1 MNLKG
6 LSKFSWALLLMVL
19 TCTGLY
25 AQERKVTGR
34 VVDQQDKQPIP
45 GVNVSIKGKPSN
57 VSTNADGIFTIQ
69 VGSDADVL
77 VFSYIGYIR
86 QTITVGKQATI
97 NVSLA
102 SDNKDLDEVVVVG
115 YGTQKKVHL
124 TGSVAEIKVAEIEDL
139 PATNLGAAIAG
150 RVLGIGSSGGISRPG
165 SKATLTVRSPVQ
177 SFGKDAGTPQP
188 LYVIDGVIQLTG
200 QNQPDNS
207 VFNNL
212 DPSEVESIS
221 FLKDASAAVYGSR
234 GANGVVLVTTKKGK
248 SGAPRISYNGSY
260 AVNDEA
266 YRTKMMSAFEFGQYM
281 NIMNGPNGSKADP
294 NIPATYINRVFSP
307 DELDF
312 FKTIDYDRLEDAWSS
327 SYNMRHA
334 VNVSGGSDKA
344 TYFAGAAYSKQNGN
358 LATLDY
364 NKWNF
369 RAGADVKVASNL
381 KVGLQVSGNTD
392 DLVKTFNKVSGEG
405 QEDDYKNLLLAPRY
419 VPEYVNGMPLKM
431 PGTTNDLSRYHFGEI
446 NRLNN
451 LAETK
456 SKTLT
461 INANVEYK
469 VPFVD
474 GLTARASFGRNM
486 SGSTGSQIGTK
497 YTLYEFSNRLGEHG
511 HIYEGA
517 TGPTSLSVSNG
528 NRLYYSNIN
537 SVNTQTNFILNY
549 ERTFGKHNISA
560 LASVERGEAENEQQ
574 DTWRNDPIESTNGQ
588 FNTAFGPFEGKTSKN
603 ESGTLG
609 YIGRVN
615 YRYGEKYLAEFLFR
629 TDASTKFA
637 PENYW
642 GKFYSG
648 SVGWVISEEDFF
660 KVKGID
666 FLKARYSF
674 GLLGND
680 QFTSWLWR
688 QRYTFQDGKGA
699 VFGGNGAASTGM
711 KMEAS
716 PNRDAHWSQEI
727 KNNVGIDARFLKSR
741 LSATVDAFY
750 NLGSDILIERTAL
763 VPVTVGGSVASEN
776 FGKANYFGYEIELGW
791 NDKIGKDFNYGI
803 STRLSWYDDKI
814 KLMNFNDT
822 DILSPWNA
830 QPNKSSDNGVWGYDL
845 LGMFK
850 TQEEVNS
857 YVQQYNITQ
866 VNPNN
871 GGAINAGDLR
881 PGMLYYRD
889 VRGPLKADGT
899 FEAPDGI
906 IDANDQVQLAKRKDN
921 HYGYG
926 ITLKAG
932 YKGLSFETVIAGSF
946 GGWSEIGERKKL
958 NNDITRNFTS
968 LPVIWGDLYDP
979 IINPQGTMPNP
990 NWEQLNSATSNFWK
1004 VSSFRMRL
1012 TSFNVGYTI
1021 PKKLLETI
1029 NVSNARIYFSGMNP
1043 FNLFNPYSYKD
1054 PSAAWDSYPNLKT
1067 YSFGINLTL

>member
-6 LSKFSWALLLMVL
+6 LSRFSCALLLMVL

-34 VVDQQDKQPIP
+34 VVDQQDRQPIP

-57 VSTNADGIFTIQ
+57 VSTNSDGVFTIQ
-69 VGSDADVL
+69 VDSDADAL

-86 QTITVGKQATI
+86 QTIPVGKQATI

-115 YGTQKKVHL
+115 YGTQKKAHL
-124 TGSVAEIKVAEIEDL
+124 TGSVVEIKSQEIEDL
-139 PATNLGAAIAG
+139 PATNIGAALAG
-150 RVLGIGSSGGISRPG
+150 RLLGVGVSGGISRPG
-165 SKATLTVRSPVQ
+165 SKATITVRNPIA
-177 SFGKDAGTPQP
+177 SFGKDAGSPQP
-188 LYVIDGVIQLTG
+188 LYVIDGLIQVTG

-212 DPSEVESIS
+212 DPSEIESIS
-221 FLKDASAAVYGSR
+221 VLKDAAAAVYGVR
-234 GANGVVLVTTKKGK
+234 GANGVILVTTKKGK

-260 AVNDEA
+260 SINDEA
-266 YRTKMMSAFEFGQYM
+266 YRTKMMSAYEFGQYM
-281 NIMNGPNGSKADP
+281 NIMNGPNGANAQT
-294 NIPATYINRVFSP
+294 NIPSYINKVFTQ
-307 DELDF
+307 DELDY
-312 FKTIDYDRLEDAWSS
+312 FKTINFDRLEPAWSS

-334 VNVSGGSDKA
+334 VNLSGGSDRA
-344 TYFAGAAYSKQNGN
+344 TYFAGAAYSKQDGN

-369 RAGADVKVASNL
+369 RAGADVNVMSNL

-405 QEDDYKNLLLAPRY
+405 PEDDYKNLLLAPKY
-419 VPEYVNGMPLKM
+419 VPDYVNGLPVKL

-446 NRLNN
+446 QRLNN

-456 SKTLT
+456 GKTLT

-469 VPFVD
+469 IPFVS

-486 SGSTGSQIGTK
+486 QSSTGSQIGTK
-497 YTLYEFSNRLGEHG
+497 YDLYEFTGRLGGHQ

-517 TGPTSLSVSNG
+517 TGPTVLSVSNG
-528 NRLYYSNIN
+528 NRLYYSNMN
-537 SVNTQTNFILNY
+537 STGTQTNFTLNY
-549 ERTFGKHNISA
+549 ERSFGKHSISG
-560 LASVERGEAENEQQ
+560 LVSVEKGEAYNEQQ
-574 DTWRNDPIESTNGQ
+574 DSWRNDPIQSTNGQ
-588 FNTAFGPFEGKTSKN
+588 FNTAFGSFEGRTSKN

-615 YRYGEKYLAEFLFR
+615 YRYSEKYLAEFLFR

-642 GKFYSG
+642 KGFYSG

-666 FLKARYSF
+666 FLKARYSL

-680 QFTSWLWR
+680 QFTPWLWR
-688 QRYTFQDGKGA
+688 QRYTFQDGKGG
-699 VFGGNGAASTGM
+699 VFGGNGATSTGM

-716 PNRDAHWSQEI
+716 PNRDATWSQEI
-727 KNNVGIDARFLKSR
+727 KNNIGLDARFLNNR
-741 LSATVDAFY
+741 LSTTIEGFY
-750 NLGSDILIERTAL
+750 NIGSDILIERTAL

-776 FGKANYFGYEIELGW
+776 WGKANYFGYEFELGW
-791 NDKIGKDFNYGI
+791 NDRVGKDFTYGI
-803 STRLSWYDDKI
+803 STRLSWYDDKV
-814 KLMNFNDT
+814 KVMNFNDT
-822 DILSPWNA
+822 DIKYPWNA
-830 QPNKSSDNGVWGYDL
+830 QPNKSSDNGVWGYEL

-850 TQEEVNS
+850 TPEEVNA
-857 YVQQYNITQ
+857 YVQQYSITQ
-866 VNPNN
+866 VHGVQANELKP
-871 GGAINAGDLR
+871 GA
-881 PGMLYYRD
+881 LYFKD
-889 VRGPLKADGT
+889 VRGPLQADGS
-899 FEAPDGI
+899 FAAPDGI
-906 IDANDQVQLAKRKDN
+906 IDENDQVQLAKRKDN

-926 ITLKAG
+926 ITLRAG
-932 YKGLSFETVIAGSF
+932 YKGFSFDAVLAGSF
-946 GGWSEIGERKKL
+946 GGWSEIGETKKL
-958 NNDITRNFTS
+958 NNDINRNFTS
-968 LPVIWGDLYDP
+968 LPSIWGNIYDP
-979 IINPQGTMPNP
+979 VINPSGTMPNP
-990 NWEQLNSATSNFWK
+990 NWEQFNGKTSDFWR

-1012 TSFNVGYTI
+1012 TSFN
-1021 PKKLLETI
+1021 I
-1029 NVSNARIYFSGMNP
+1029 NYSLPRKFLDAIKVSNAKIYFTGMNP

-1067 YSFGINLTL
+1067 YSFGLNLTL